1 MANNNDKKVL
11 NVPALRFPE
20 FSGEWKHVHL
30 KEIAE
35 FQKQR
40 ISTALLNNNNYISTE
55 NILQDFEGIQCS
67 SSMPANV
74 NVIKYQ
80 NEDILL
86 SNIRPYLLSSTYKCN
101 FLGADNKQ

>member
-35 FQKQR
+35 FQKQ
-40 ISTALLNNNNYISTE
+40 NGVPG
-55 NILQDFEGIQCS
+55 F
-67 SSMPANV
+67 
-74 NVIKYQ
+74 
-80 NEDILL
+80 
-86 SNIRPYLLSSTYKCN
+86 
-101 FLGADNKQ
+101 